1 MALEALIAG
10 GRFHQDARNQT
21 QLQVWTRIAEM
32 DGGRR
37 GWAVEGRWGTD
48 HKSFAEKLAMLG
60 HSLYS
65 GELKRGSGPGLNV
78 SPVGR

>member
-10 GRFHQDARNQT
+10 GHFHQDARNRT

-37 GWAVEGRWGTD
+37 GWVVEGRWGTD
-48 HKSFAEKLAMLG
+48 HKSFAEKIGDAG
-60 HSLYS
+60 T
-65 GELKRGSGPGLNV
+65 
-78 SPVGR
+78 